1 MKKRGIAI
9 LLAGIM
15 AAALP
20 VNAFASSGNGDTGV
34 AYVSLGADLNQEE
47 RATVLNLL
55 GISESDLENYTVTT
69 VTNAEEHEYL
79 DSYLSSSIIGSRAL
93 SSVLVE
99 GKEDGSTTNCSPGTS
114 SR

>member
-34 AYVSLGADLNQEE
+34 PYVSLGADLNQEE

-93 SSVLVE
+93 DRKSVV
-99 GKEDGSTTNCSPGTS
+99 
-114 SR
+114 